1 MKMKNLF
8 VIALLLTISTAFADD
23 GVKQYLGKW
32 NYTDYLVSLS
42 AEKKEKVD
50 MFFKDFY
57 LEFNED
63 MSYSGRVMGKD
74 ETGNWEFDKETNTIT
89 ITDREG
95 NARKIN
101 VVRFEGEEMTIDLGY
116 GEFVMTREKKKK

>member
-1 MKMKNLF
+1 MKNLLS
-8 VIALLLTISTAFADD
+8 IALLLTITTAFADE

-32 NYTDYLVSLS
+32 NYTDYLVTLS
-42 AEKKEKVD
+42 TEKKDKVNE
-50 MFFKDFY
+50 FFRDFY

-63 MSYSGRVMGKD
+63 MTYTGKVMGKD
-74 ETGNWEFDKETNTIT
+74 ETGTWELEKGTTTIT
-89 ITDREG
+89 ITDAEG

-101 VVRFEGEEMTIDLGY
+101 VVRMEGEEMTIDLGY